1 MGNNY
6 FDGSKRGVCTS
17 TGDGL
22 QVFVNAIETPEV
34 MSETELFAKWAKAYP
49 VAADGSPATGIVY
62 YGFDPDKC
70 YGILYPGGTQFEKI
84 DLSKIYLKVSVAGE
98 GAAVV
103 YATN

>member
-1 MGNNY
+1 MSNNY

-22 QVFVNAIETPEV
+22 QKFVETTGTPEV
-34 MSETELFAKWAKAYP
+34 MSETELFVKWAKVYP
-49 VAADGSPATGIVY
+49 IAADGSPATGVVY
-62 YGFDPDKC
+62 YGFSAAKC

-84 DLSKIYLKVSVAGE
+84 DLSKIYLKVSVNGE
-98 GAAVV
+98 GVAIV